1 MVKLT
6 DELRTKIIWE
16 YRHGFEANR
25 SKNSLFQSQKDIYST
40 KRNDELLR
48 SQIFWSC
55 LRTMQATCIVNEPD
69 VSREDENVL
78 FQMEARNFTDM
89 FKTDYTN
96 EHWDFDRY
104 MWLEDVAKYWK
115 AIFLFSGYD
124 KKKNVPIIQ
133 RIDPRFVYPYN
144 DGSLLVEDYPF
155 FGFDRVITRQEL
167 EKLPVAA
174 NKEFKEMILNH
185 YDVYINGLETEDAFL
200 RSIATCYNSTTGH
213 YTIHYHYTYIYDEE
227 TGENKLY
234 LVLMLCD
241 QILDI
246 YDVPETN
253 NVIPVAVYGFAYD
266 AQDWRGTSLCNI
278 VEDGHRTEQLLLNL
292 YKIKVTREAMGGN
305 IFIDEQV
312 FMNNINTLKNQSIK
326 NRWFPVKMRDLTKPI
341 SSMVYELPQTQISTD
356 LYNSLWM
363 IKNKALAESFT
374 NATAQ
379 WLGLSSNS
387 DPNTATASK
396 IQKINANMI
405 TSLQNQILAYGTKEF
420 AELYRDF
427 MLYHRRNSSKKVIR
441 RVNNGLSGTYKKVN
455 KNDIKWDF
463 SIMIV
468 DPILRDIMY
477 QEKKA
482 AYVEQYN
489 MLVSDPKTPPFLLN
503 NIRKAIAYYNGLDE
517 SEIDSVTEL
526 QPEEY
531 QCKMDVLLLNQD
543 MSIYIPQNANVQMR
557 LWYYNRADDTDAK
570 FRAIQALQYMVSK
583 GLGSTETNM
592 AAQPKVTDFKMAW
605 MEWMQD
611 SMGINYDT
619 VNNLD
624 SWTGFSEWSRANW
637 SQNKGES
644 LNVWWMQSLDVSNGI
659 W

>member
-6 DELRTKIIWE
+6 DELRQKIIWE
-16 YRHGFEANR
+16 YRHGYEANR
-25 SKNSLFQSQKDIYST
+25 SKNSLFMSQKDIYST

-55 LRTMQATCIVNEPD
+55 LRTMQATCIINEPD
-69 VSREDENVL
+69 VSWEDENVL
-78 FQMEARNFTDM
+78 YQMEARNFTDM
-89 FKTDYTN
+89 FKTDYVN

-115 AIFLFSGYD
+115 AVFLFSGYD
-124 KKKNVPIIQ
+124 KKKNVPVVQ
-133 RIDPRFVYPYN
+133 RIDPRFIYPYN
-144 DGSLLVEDYPF
+144 DGSLLVKDYPF
-155 FGFDRVITRQEL
+155 FWFDRVITYKQL
-167 EKLPVAA
+167 EELPVAA
-174 NKEFKEMILNH
+174 NADFKEMILHN
-185 YDVYINGLETEDAFL
+185 YDVYLNWLETEDAFL
-200 RSIATCYNSTTGH
+200 RNICTCYNATTGH

-246 YDVPETN
+246 YDVPETDN
-253 NVIPVAVYGFAYD
+253 IIPVAVYGFAYD
-266 AQDWRGTSLCNI
+266 AQDWWGTSLCNI
-278 VEDGHRTEQLLLNL
+278 VEDWHRTEQLLLNL
-292 YKIKVTREAMGGN
+292 YKIKVTREAMWGN

-312 FMNNINTLKNQSIK
+312 FMNNINSLKNQSIK

-356 LYNSLWM
+356 LYNSLGM

-379 WLGLSSNS
+379 WLWLSANS

-420 AELYRDF
+420 ADLYREF
-427 MLYHRRNSSKKVIR
+427 MLYHWRNSSKKVIR
-441 RVNNGLSGTYKKVN
+441 RVNNWLSWTYKKVS
-455 KNDIKWDF
+455 KKDIRGDF
-463 SIMIV
+463 SIMVV
-468 DPILRDIMY
+468 DPILKAIMY
-477 QEKKA
+477 DEKKK

-489 MLVSDPKTPPFLLN
+489 MLVNDPRTPPFLLN
-503 NIRKAIAYYNGLDE
+503 NIRRAIAYYNWLDE

-543 MSIYIPQNANVQMR
+543 VSVYIPQNANIQMR
-557 LWYYNRADDTDAK
+557 LWYYNRAEDTDAK
-570 FRAIQALQYMVSK
+570 FRAIQALQYMVTQW
-583 GLGSTETNM
+583 LGTEQMNM
-592 AAQPKVTDFKMAW
+592 AEQTKVTDFRDAW
-605 MEWMQD
+605 ED
-611 SMGINYDT
+611 NNPLTSINYGT
-619 VNNLD
+619 VDNLD
-624 SWTGFSEWSRANW
+624 SWTGMSEWSRVNR
-637 SQNKGES
+637 SNKREN
-644 LNVWWMQSLDVSNGI
+644 LNIWGMQSLDVSNWMG
-659 W
+659 